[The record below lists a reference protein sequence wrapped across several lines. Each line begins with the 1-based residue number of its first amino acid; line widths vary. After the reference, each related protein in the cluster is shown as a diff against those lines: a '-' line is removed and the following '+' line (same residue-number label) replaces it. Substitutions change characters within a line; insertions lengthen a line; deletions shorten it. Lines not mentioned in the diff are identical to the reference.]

1 MSNHD
6 HSNHGGHGKKGGHGH
21 HHIMS
26 TAQGV
31 KVFAALIA
39 LTVVTVLVAKVDLGP
54 LNLLVALLVATTK
67 ALLVCLIFMG
77 LFYDKKTNALI
88 FFTSF
93 LFLII
98 FIGLTAFDW
107 YFRGDVYV
115 KGDIMGSQKAAP
127 SRFQK
132 PWEPN
137 AEILAYGK
145 QLFAE
150 NGCWTCHG
158 QTGAADGPASAGTT
172 TPPRNFTVAAGWKNG
187 RKPSGVA
194 KTLAEG
200 IKGTSMASYG
210 HLSLEQRFA
219 IGHFVMSLGPKPAPV
234 DSKSDL
240 AAIGVDPSKAAGAEA
255 PKPSIPIKL
264 AMQRLAEE
272 GDAPLVRKTGLMA
285 ADHPGAGTYRANCL
299 ECHGSNGQGGRIR
312 GLGGQ
317 AVLVASA
324 LTADR
329 DSVRSAD
336 RFIEVVTQGLP
347 GVMPGHA
354 RLSSSQLRD
363 LHGYV
368 KTITAK

>member
-6 HSNHGGHGKKGGHGH
+6 DHGKKDGHGH

-26 TAQGV
+26 TATGV
-31 KVFAALIA
+31 KIFALLIC
-39 LTVVTVLVAKVDLGP
+39 LTVATVAVAHVDLGP
-54 LNLLVALLVATTK
+54 FNLLVALLVATTK

-77 LFYDKKTNALI
+77 LYHDKKTNGLI

-93 LFLII
+93 LFLFI

-107 YFRGDVYV
+107 YYRGDVYV
-115 KGDIMGSQKAAP
+115 KGDIMASKTAAP
-127 SRFQK
+127 ARFKK
-132 PWEPN
+132 PWELN
-137 AEILAYGK
+137 AEIVAWGK
-145 QLFAE
+145 QLYDE

-158 QTGAADGPASAGTT
+158 KTGNADGPASAGTT
-172 TPPRNFTVAAGWKNG
+172 TPPRNFAKAGEVWKNG
-187 RKPSGVA
+187 RRPGGVT

-219 IGHFVMSLGPKPAPV
+219 IGHFVMTLGPKPAPV
-234 DSKSDL
+234 DSAKDL

-264 AMQRLAEE
+264 AMLRMTEGSAEY
-272 GDAPLVRKTGLMA
+272 GAAPGLGQGPMPE
-285 ADHPGAGTYRANCL
+285 HPGYSTYRQYCL
-299 ECHGSNGQGGRIR
+299 DCHGPKGQGGFKIH
-312 GLGGQ
+312 GMGNQ
-317 AVLVASA
+317 AA
-324 LTADR
+324 LTATPLKGDR

-347 GVMPGHA
+347 GNMMPGHA
-354 RLSSSQLRD
+354 RLSGAQLRD
-363 LHGYV
+363 LQGYV
-368 KTITAK
+368 KAIAN